1 MFMKL
6 IQINRRNIKALS
18 VVFIIAAGLLYNG
31 HYGLRVFGI
40 RVTAPQENTI
50 NIASDES
57 DNSVSRMAEVTKTV
71 FISGIKQLTS
81 NH

>member
-6 IQINRRNIKALS
+6 IQINRRYIKAFS
-18 VVFIIAAGLLYNG
+18 VTLIIVATLMFNG
-31 HYGLRVFGI
+31 NYGVRIFGI
-40 RVTAPQENTI
+40 RVAGPQENTTKI
-50 NIASDES
+50 DSDQS
-57 DNSVSRMAEVTKTV
+57 TNSIEKMVDITKTA